1 VPAEYRSL
9 VQPSYPA
16 ARVSGG
22 VHGLMARVLGG
33 AGVLGAAY
41 YQPMVLE
48 GVGALTLLLVVGVV
62 FPAVWSRHATRRR
75 AAATVLRLLLTAL
88 VGHRVATAVT
98 AATSATLEPDPRP
111 NQP

>member
-1 VPAEYRSL
+1 
-9 VQPSYPA
+9 
-16 ARVSGG
+16 VSGG